1 MKVYRFIT
9 KIQGDK
15 DMVRAVFDI
24 PGIDRVLTRADT
36 KSYKKT
42 VKPPSGNKSDQL
54 TYGHFTHG
62 ALCTL
67 FKYL

>member
-1 MKVYRFIT
+1 
-9 KIQGDK
+9 
-15 DMVRAVFDI
+15 MVRAIFNI
-24 PGIDRVLTRADT
+24 PGKDRVLTRADT

-62 ALCTL
+62 ALYRL
-67 FKYL
+67 INYLRSPTKLDSRESLP